1 MPKLT
6 LSVDGDVTERAK
18 RYAKARGT
26 SVSSLVQTFLD
37 GLSASSPTRRALSP
51 ITRRLYGALRG
62 SRASRREY
70 LDHLA
75 RKYR

>member
-6 LSVDGDVTERAK
+6 LSVDGEVIERAK
-18 RYAKARGT
+18 RYAEKRGT
-26 SVSSLVQTFLD
+26 SVSKLVQTFLD
-37 GLSASSPTRRALSP
+37 NVSAPPSTRDELSP

-62 SRASRREY
+62 SRASKKDY
-70 LDHLA
+70 LDYLA

>member
-6 LSVDGDVTERAK
+6 LSVDGEVIERAK
-18 RYAKARGT
+18 RYAQKRGT
-26 SVSSLVQTFLD
+26 SVSRLVQIFLD
-37 GLSASSPTRRALSP
+37 GVAAPTPGKEDLSP

-62 SRASRREY
+62 SRASKKDY